1 MRVVSS
7 CTRTLLLRSKNLLT
21 VRSVASQPDPFVME
35 TLSGSDE
42 GIVLFRM
49 NRPQTKNAISKLFL
63 EQLKESISS
72 VKFSKSVRVVI
83 LKSDVEGAFC
93 TGADLKERKS
103 MPVEDVPKFV
113 DSLRSSF
120 SELERLP
127 QPVIAAIDGYA
138 LGGGL
143 EMALACDIRGTQRL
157 TRAVGQSMAKELIFT
172 GRMISGE
179 EACRIGLVNHCT
191 KSDAFAKAMEIA
203 REIVPRGPL
212 AVRLA
217 KIAIDTG
224 SQMDL
229 NSGLVV
235 EQQCYAQ
242 CSNAAVGRAV
252 KVGRYGFRSADTT
265 TNNSCSDDRNRKE
278 MEEEHEKSLLCN
290 FELKSRHDEK
300 LMEKRA
306 ELEREGK
313 ELSELDEQIG
323 IANSIIQDEWK
334 RRGEQL
340 VKSLKLD
347 NPRSHEVKDERSL
360 QRILDR
366 KLLLIVQQ
374 RFGQEN
380 YRSPWILPQLKHE
393 AGETLRETTERCLRQ
408 IADDVKAS
416 LYGNAPFA
424 VFSHRYPKP
433 LSKRLEKDGAK
444 LFFFNAV
451 LEPSS
456 LFTPNKKEVVD
467 YKWVVREE
475 FWSTVPSKKY
485 KSCIDSIFIE

>member
-1 MRVVSS
+1 MKFRKMIS
-7 CTRTLLLRSKNLLT
+7 TGLRTVLQRSRNMLT
-21 VRSVASQPDPFVME
+21 IRALASQPDPFVME
-35 TLSGSDE
+35 TLSGPDE
-42 GIVLFRM
+42 AVQEF
-49 NRPQTKNAISKLFL
+49 
-63 EQLKESISS
+63 QLKESISS
-72 VKFSKSVRVVI
+72 VKFNKNARVVI

-120 SELERLP
+120 SELEFLP

-143 EMALACDIRGTQRL
+143 EMALACDIRVASTSAKIGLTETRLAIIPGAGGTQRL
-157 TRAVGQSMAKELIFT
+157 TRAVGPSMAKELIFT

-191 KSDAFAKAMEIA
+191 QDDAFSKAMEIA

-217 KIAIDTG
+217 KIAIDAG
-224 SQMDL
+224 SGMDL

-242 CSNAAVGRAV
+242 WDVMVSVALSRPQVTAAPMSEVER
-252 KVGRYGFRSADTT
+252 RFHSLQL
-265 TNNSCSDDRNRKE
+265 
-278 MEEEHEKSLLCN
+278 EEERERSLLCD
-290 FELKSRHDEK
+290 FELKSRHDE
-300 LMEKRA
+300 
-306 ELEREGK
+306 
-313 ELSELDEQIG
+313 
-323 IANSIIQDEWK
+323 N
-334 RRGEQL
+334 
-340 VKSLKLD
+340 LKLK
-347 NPRSHEVKDERSL
+347 NPRSREVSDERSL
-360 QRILDR
+360 QRMLDR

-380 YRSPWILPQLKHE
+380 YESPWILPQLKHE
-393 AGETLRETTERCLRQ
+393 PGETLRETAERCIRQ
-408 IADDVKAS
+408 TADGVKAL

-424 VFSHRYPKP
+424 VFSQKYPKP
-433 LSKRLEKDGAK
+433 LSKRLDTEGAK
-444 LFFFNAV
+444 IFFLNAV
-451 LEPSS
+451 LDPTTSFS
-456 LFTPNKKEVVD
+456 ANKKEVVD

-475 FWSTVPSKKY
+475 FWSTVPGTKY
-485 KSCIDSIFIE
+485 KSCVNSIFLE

>member
-1 MRVVSS
+1 MRVISS
-7 CTRTLLLRSKNLLT
+7 CTRALLLRSNNMLL
-21 VRSVASQPDPFVME
+21 VRTMASQPDPFIME
-35 TLSGSDE
+35 ALSGSDE

-63 EQLKESISS
+63 EQFKESIYS
-72 VKFSKSVRVVI
+72 VKFNKSARVVI

-120 SELERLP
+120 SELELLP

-143 EMALACDIRGTQRL
+143 EMALACDIRVASTNAKIGLTETRLAIIPGAGGTQRL
-157 TRAVGQSMAKELIFT
+157 TRAVGPSMAKELIFT

-191 KSDAFAKAMEIA
+191 KTDAFSKAMEIA
-203 REIVPRGPL
+203 RDIVPRGPL

-217 KIAIDTG
+217 KIAIDAG
-224 SQMDL
+224 SGTDL
-229 NSGLVV
+229 NSGLVM

-242 CSNAAVGRAV
+242 MRQSILRFKWDVMVSVALSRPQVIAAPMTEIE
-252 KVGRYGFRSADTT
+252 KRYHSLQ
-265 TNNSCSDDRNRKE
+265 
-278 MEEEHEKSLLCN
+278 MEEEQERSLMCD

-300 LMEKRA
+300 LLAKRA

-323 IANSIIQDEWK
+323 LTNSMIQDEWN

-340 VKSLKLD
+340 VKNLKLD
-347 NPRSHEVKDERSL
+347 NPRSREINDDRSL
-360 QRILDR
+360 QRMLDR

-374 RFGQEN
+374 RFGNDN
-380 YRSPWILPQLKHE
+380 YKSPWILPQLKHE
-393 AGETLRETTERCLRQ
+393 SGETLL
-408 IADDVKAS
+408 
-416 LYGNAPFA
+416 
-424 VFSHRYPKP
+424 
-433 LSKRLEKDGAK
+433 
-444 LFFFNAV
+444 
-451 LEPSS
+451 
-456 LFTPNKKEVVD
+456 
-467 YKWVVREE
+467 
-475 FWSTVPSKKY
+475 
-485 KSCIDSIFIE
+485 